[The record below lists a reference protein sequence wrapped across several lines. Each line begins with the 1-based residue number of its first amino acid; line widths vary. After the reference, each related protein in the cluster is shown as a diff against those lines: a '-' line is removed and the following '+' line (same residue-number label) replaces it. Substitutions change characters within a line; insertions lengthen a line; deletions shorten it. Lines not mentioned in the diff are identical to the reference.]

1 MAFLAYFL
9 CLTKS
14 METFPAGNAFGGY
27 AALKGRG
34 AAKEFNFVS
43 EKLLFVCA
51 DSRFAEP
58 RISFW
63 KGFNFVCAN
72 LLF

>member
-1 MAFLAYFL
+1 
-9 CLTKS
+9 

-27 AALKGRG
+27 AALKCRG
-34 AAKEFNFVS
+34 AAKGFNFVS

-58 RISFW
+58 RISFLE
-63 KGFNFVCAN
+63 GFNWVCAK
-72 LLF
+72 LQLR